1 MMKGYALIS
10 VGKSLA
16 IAIALLGVIHNVITF
31 TPLVRDGFECLALD
45 NLRLL
50 TYMSLM
56 CGTALIV
63 SGLVLFALL
72 DKFENYPILGLPIL
86 FAGGFACL
94 SGILSVIYMTY
105 SPFAWLYLLLGSV
118 VFIITLRLKSLI
130 G

>member
-1 MMKGYALIS
+1 MIRGSMLIS

-16 IAIALLGVIHNVITF
+16 IAIALLGIIHNIATF
-31 TPLVRDGFECLALD
+31 TPLIREGLDCLSRDD
-45 NLRLL
+45 LRLV

-72 DKFENYPILGLPIL
+72 NKLEAYPVLALPIL
-86 FAGGFACL
+86 FAAGFSCL
-94 SGILSVIYMTY
+94 SGILSVVYMIYN
-105 SPFAWLYLLLGSV
+105 PFAWFNLLLGAV
-118 VFIITLRLKSLI
+118 VFGITLRLKKLI

>member
-1 MMKGYALIS
+1 MKGSALTS

-16 IAIALLGVIHNVITF
+16 IAIALLGIIHNIATF
-31 TPLVRDGFECLALD
+31 TPLVREGLDCLSID
-45 NLRLL
+45 EMRLV

-72 DKFENYPILGLPIL
+72 NKLEGYPILSLPIL
-86 FAGGFACL
+86 IAGGFSCF
-94 SGILSVIYMTY
+94 SGILSVVYMTY
-105 SPFAWLYLLLGSV
+105 NPFAWLNLLLGVAMFS
-118 VFIITLRLKSLI
+118 ITLRLKRLI

>member
-1 MMKGYALIS
+1 MIKGSMLIS

-16 IAIALLGVIHNVITF
+16 IAIALLGIIHNVATF
-31 TPLVRDGFECLALD
+31 TPLIRDGLDCLSRD
-45 NLRLL
+45 SLRLV

-72 DKFENYPILGLPIL
+72 NKFESYPILGLPIL
-86 FAGGFACL
+86 IAGGFSCF
-94 SGILSVIYMTY
+94 SGILSVVYMAY
-105 SPFAWLYLLLGSV
+105 NPFAWINLLLGV
-118 VFIITLRLKSLI
+118 IVFGITLRLKKLA